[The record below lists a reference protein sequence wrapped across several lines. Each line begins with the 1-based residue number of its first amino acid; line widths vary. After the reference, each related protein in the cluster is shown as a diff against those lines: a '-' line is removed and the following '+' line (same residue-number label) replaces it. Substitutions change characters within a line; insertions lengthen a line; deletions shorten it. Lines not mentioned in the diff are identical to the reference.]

1 VKEMSAAFKNLRG
14 IVITGL
20 FLTVVFLQTNALAEQ
35 APRAEDI
42 SEENTSVKSVNP
54 DVVCMTNDRI
64 LWTPQIPVQVE
75 GKTYYGCCEGCVK
88 SLQSNRSVRF
98 AKDPFTGDEVD
109 KAKAFIVEGPKGK
122 ALYFES
128 PETAQKYLASEGTGG
143 ER

>member
-1 VKEMSAAFKNLRG
+1 MSAAFKNLRG

-75 GKTYYGCCEGCVK
+75 GKTYYGCC
-88 SLQSNRSVRF
+88 
-98 AKDPFTGDEVD
+98 D
-109 KAKAFIVEGPKGK
+109 
-122 ALYFES
+122 
-128 PETAQKYLASEGTGG
+128 
-143 ER
+143 